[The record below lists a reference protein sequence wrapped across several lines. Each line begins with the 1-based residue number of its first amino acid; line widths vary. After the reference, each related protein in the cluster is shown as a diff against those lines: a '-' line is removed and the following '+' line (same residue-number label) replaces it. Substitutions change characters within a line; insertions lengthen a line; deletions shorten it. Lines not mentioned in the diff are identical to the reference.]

1 MYCEIL
7 GNNLL
12 PSVRALKMGRG
23 RVFQHDNDPKHT
35 ARITKEWLFTYKI
48 SLSVLR
54 SRWWLKGG
62 LLALF
67 VIFILQRILPELIQ
81 HLVYTHRLRVPFFVD
96 LSRPADLSL
105 NHTINMYL
113 TSEEGISLGVWH
125 TLPKSQWKEA
135 QGKDLAWYQ
144 NTLRDGSPVFIY
156 LHGNTGT
163 SIMCQQVLSA
173 LGYHV
178 LVPDYRGFGDSTGE
192 PTEAGLTTDALYVYN
207 WVKARS
213 GNSLVVIWG
222 HSLGTGV
229 ATNAAVKLIE
239 QGQVFDGVM
248 LEGAFNS
255 ARQEIRLHPFT
266 WYYWTFPGFGYFFPE
281 PWANNKVVFPTEENL
296 KKMRSPILFL
306 HALDDHLVPFPIAQ
320 QMYEVAVSAQNAERV
335 KLMSFDGSQGY
346 LHNGLYRDP
355 GLPDVIKKF
364 VLSL

>member
-1 MYCEIL
+1 M
-7 GNNLL
+7 
-12 PSVRALKMGRG
+12 PRK
-23 RVFQHDNDPKHT
+23 RVVKQHGASSAASKVQRS
-35 ARITKEWLFTYKI
+35 ARVQKDEAP
-48 SLSVLR
+48 
-54 SRWWLKGG
+54 SRWWLKRG

-67 VIFILQRILPELIQ
+67 VIFILVPFLQRTLPELIQ
-81 HLVYTHRLRVPFFVD
+81 HLVYTHRIRVPFFID
-96 LSRPADLSL
+96 LSRPSDLSL
-105 NHTINMYL
+105 NHTVNMYL

-125 TLPKSQWKEA
+125 TVPESKWKEA

-163 SIMCQQVLSA
+163 RAAAHRIGVAKVLSA

-192 PTEAGLTTDALYVYN
+192 PTEAGVTTDALYVYN
-207 WVKARS
+207 WVKERS

-229 ATNAAVKLIE
+229 ATSAAVKLLE
-239 QGQVFDGVM
+239 QGKSFDGVI

-255 ARQEIRLHPFT
+255 KGKEMPAFT
-266 WYYWTFPGFGYFFPE
+266 WYYWGLPGSGYLFPDPGEENKAIFPS
-281 PWANNKVVFPTEENL
+281 EENL
-296 KKMRSPILFL
+296 KKMTCPILFL
-306 HALDDHLVPFPIAQ
+306 HSEDDHLVPFEIVQ
-320 QMYEVAVSAQNAERV
+320 EMYEVAVSAQNAERV
-335 KLMSFDGSQGY
+335 KMVPFDGSLGY

-355 GLPDVIKKF
+355 HLPDIIQKF